1 MEKYIIEGNIN
12 FFDELYKSLDV
23 EDNEEKTEED
33 NNLCLISNQ
42 PLTDKFIQMECG
54 HKFNYMP
61 LYLDVK
67 NHKQC
72 FNVLESTSCRL
83 NIDEIRCPYCRKKHK
98 GLLPYYEELGL
109 KCHGVNYID
118 PNAQTS
124 VFIKNTKKCEY
135 LTLNPDFIES
145 QLDTSGNN
153 QTENDLSNEKYI
165 TCYMMGSPIMYSP
178 GYVNGDTKCYC
189 WDHKKIIIKKQ
200 MKEKKDKEKEERQKH
215 KLQAKE
221 EAKTKKEADKQKKLE
236 EKQNQKQQDK
246 EAKQQQ
252 KEEKQQ
258 QKEAKKLMSKNVILG
273 PSIINVEDKSV
284 STCLGVGSGGCI
296 AVLKS
301 GSNKGNTCG
310 FKIESDNMCKR
321 HILHYKKQDI

>member
-23 EDNEEKTEED
+23 EDNEQKTEED

-83 NIDEIRCPYCRKKHK
+83 QANEIRCPYCRKKQT

-109 KCHGVNYID
+109 KQHGVNYID
-118 PNAQTS
+118 PNAQS
-124 VFIKNTKKCEY
+124 YVSSKNTKKCEY
-135 LTLNPDFIES
+135 VNLNPYFIES
-145 QLDTSGNN
+145 QP
-153 QTENDLSNEKYI
+153 ENKPDNEKYI
-165 TCYMMGSPIMYSP
+165 SCHMMGSPIMYSP
-178 GYVNGDTKCYC
+178 GYGNEDTKCYC
-189 WDHKKIIIKKQ
+189 WDHKKIVIKKH
-200 MKEKKDKEKEERQKH
+200 MKEKNDKAKEERQKQ

-221 EAKTKKEADKQKKLE
+221 EAKTKKEADKQKQLE
-236 EKQNQKQQDK
+236 EKQKQT
-246 EAKQQQ
+246 
-252 KEEKQQ
+252 EEKQQ

-284 STCLGVGSGGCI
+284 STGVSTEIGGCT
-296 AVLKS
+296 ALLKS
-301 GSNKGNTCG
+301 GPNKGNTCG

-321 HILHYKKQDI
+321 HLLHYKKQDIEK

>member
-23 EDNEEKTEED
+23 EDNEQKTEED

-72 FNVLESTSCRL
+72 FNVLESSSCRL
-83 NIDEIRCPYCRKKHK
+83 NIDEIRCPYCRKKYK

-118 PNAQTS
+118 PNVQTS

-135 LTLNPDFIES
+135 VYLNPDFIENKPE
-145 QLDTSGNN
+145 NN
-153 QTENDLSNEKYI
+153 PDNEKYI
-165 TCYMMGSPIMYSP
+165 SCYMMGSPIMYSP
-178 GYVNGDTKCYC
+178 GYGNEDTKCYC
-189 WDHKKIIIKKQ
+189 WDHKKIVIKKH
-200 MKEKKDKEKEERQKH
+200 MKEKNEKAKEERQKQ

-221 EAKTKKEADKQKKLE
+221 EAKTKKEADKQKQLE
-236 EKQNQKQQDK
+236 EKQK
-246 EAKQQQ
+246 Q

-284 STCLGVGSGGCI
+284 STGLSVCI

-301 GSNKGNTCG
+301 GPNKGNTCG

-321 HILHYKKQDI
+321 HLLHYKKQDEKK

>member
-23 EDNEEKTEED
+23 EDNEQKTEED
-33 NNLCLISNQ
+33 NKLCLISNQ

-83 NIDEIRCPYCRKKHK
+83 QANEIRCPYCRKKQT

-109 KCHGVNYID
+109 KQHGVNYID
-118 PNAQTS
+118 PNVQS
-124 VFIKNTKKCEY
+124 YVSSKNTKKCEY
-135 LTLNPDFIES
+135 VYLNPDFIDS
-145 QLDTSGNN
+145 QPENN
-153 QTENDLSNEKYI
+153 PDNEKYI
-165 TCYMMGSPIMYSP
+165 SCYMMGSPIMYSP
-178 GYVNGDTKCYC
+178 GYGNEDTKCYC
-189 WDHKKIIIKKQ
+189 WDHKKIVIKKH
-200 MKEKKDKEKEERQKH
+200 MKEKNDKAKEERQKQ

-221 EAKTKKEADKQKKLE
+221 EAKTKKEADKQKQLE
-236 EKQNQKQQDK
+236 EKQQQKQQDK
-246 EAKQQQ
+246 EEKQKQ
-252 KEEKQQ
+252 KEEKKQ

-284 STCLGVGSGGCI
+284 STGLSVSGCI

-301 GSNKGNTCG
+301 GPNKGNTCG

-321 HILHYKKQDI
+321 HFLHYKKQDEKK